1 MIWDL
6 VDGTSDPPSLRV
18 FVSVPVPD
26 GAFKTGQV
34 ASETETETGAE
45 AEAGPRLAQPRGLS
59 A

>member
-1 MIWDL
+1 M
-6 VDGTSDPPSLRV
+6 
-18 FVSVPVPD
+18 PVPD

-34 ASETETETGAE
+34 ASETETETGTETGADSGAE

>member
-34 ASETETETGAE
+34 ASETETETGTE
-45 AEAGPRLAQPRGLS
+45 TGTDSGAEAGPRLA
-59 A
+59 